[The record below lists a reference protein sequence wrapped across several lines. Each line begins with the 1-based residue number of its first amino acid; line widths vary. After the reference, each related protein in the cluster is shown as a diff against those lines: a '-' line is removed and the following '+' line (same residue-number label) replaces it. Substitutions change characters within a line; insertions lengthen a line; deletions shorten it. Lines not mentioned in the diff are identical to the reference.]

1 MCDDYE
7 YIYEVKD
14 LLISLGITTN
24 ICYIDKGMK
33 QKMKYANKLRTKYVV
48 IIGEDEVN
56 NNTIVLKNMYEG
68 VQFTLNREEIMNIKD
83 TYLF

>member
-1 MCDDYE
+1 
-7 YIYEVKD
+7 
-14 LLISLGITTN
+14 
-24 ICYIDKGMK
+24 
-33 QKMKYANKLRTKYVV
+33 MKYANKLRTKYVV

-68 VQFTLNREEIMNIKD
+68 IQFTLNREEIMNIKE